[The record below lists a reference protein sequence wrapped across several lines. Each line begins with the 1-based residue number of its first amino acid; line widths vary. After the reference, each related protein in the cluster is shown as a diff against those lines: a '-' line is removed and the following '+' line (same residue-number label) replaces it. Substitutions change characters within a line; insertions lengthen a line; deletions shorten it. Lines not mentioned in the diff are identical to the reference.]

1 MPNWCHNRV
10 TFTGTTEEINNI
22 IEFVAGDTLE
32 EPFSLNAIIPM
43 PQESKEDWYNWSNEN
58 WGTKWDVTEV
68 EISDDHEDGVVTYS
82 FETAWG
88 PPEPIFNMLCGKYPE
103 VHISWFYDEP
113 GMEFSGYLPD

>member
-10 TFTGTTEEINNI
+10 TFSGTTEEINNI
-22 IEFVAGDTLE
+22 IEFVAGDTWE

-43 PQESKEDWYNWSNEN
+43 PEENKEDWYNWSNEN
-58 WGTKWDVTEV
+58 WGTKWDVREV

-113 GMEFSGYLPD
+113 GMEFRGYLPS

>member
-1 MPNWCHNRV
+1 MPNWCFNRV

-43 PQESKEDWYNWSNEN
+43 PEESKEDWYNWSNEN

-113 GMEFSGYLPD
+113 GMEFSGYFRN